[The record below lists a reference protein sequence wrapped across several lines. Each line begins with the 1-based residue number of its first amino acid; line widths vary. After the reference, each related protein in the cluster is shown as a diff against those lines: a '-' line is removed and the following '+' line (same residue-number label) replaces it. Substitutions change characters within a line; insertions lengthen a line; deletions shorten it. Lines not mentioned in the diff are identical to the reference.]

1 MIPQVLITD
10 DDAAFRGVLCEALQ
24 YPGLKLLQASDGEE
38 ALDLLQSQPVHMAIV
53 DFHMPKVTGLEVL
66 RELGRQS
73 TSMPYVLMSA
83 MLDETIQREA
93 VRMRAYR
100 VLRKP
105 IRLKQIREIVH
116 RGLAETYGWQPPV

>member
-24 YPGLKLLQASDGEE
+24 YPGLEVLQASDGEE
-38 ALDLLQSQPVHMAIV
+38 ALQVIRSRPIHMAIV
-53 DFHMPKVTGLEVL
+53 DVHMPKVTGLDVL
-66 RELGRQS
+66 RELGRQPM
-73 TSMPYVLMSA
+73 SMPYVLMSA

-105 IRLKQIREIVH
+105 IRLRQIREIVCG
-116 RGLAETYGWQPPV
+116 GLAEVYGWRPPV